1 MNKITVY
8 FIKRKK
14 TVYFLYVL
22 IYNKKV
28 SLPLSVGIGSEV
40 SDD

>member
-1 MNKITVY
+1 MEITVY
-8 FIKRKK
+8 LKKRKK
-14 TVYFLYVL
+14 TVYFLYDL